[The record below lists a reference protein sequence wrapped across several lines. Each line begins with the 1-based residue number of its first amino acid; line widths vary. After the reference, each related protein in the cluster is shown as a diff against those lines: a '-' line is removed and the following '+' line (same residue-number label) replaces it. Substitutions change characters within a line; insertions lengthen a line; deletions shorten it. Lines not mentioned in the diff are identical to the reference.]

1 MHSVFST
8 KLITTEPRTR
18 LLLSHLQLTSQNAF
32 YDPLVAHL
40 IGQTFM
46 LLVDFNARQAVV
58 VDFIHKTH
66 LAACNCILP
75 WTVIYSTLIVTT
87 NVIGLASSDVS

>member
-66 LAACNCILP
+66 LAACILP

-87 NVIGLASSDVS
+87 NAIGLASPDVS